1 MSGGNLDVTNAK
13 IVIPES
19 GIVPGTLVIRDGTVT
34 RILPDQPGT
43 GEAEVLDAEGRYVL
57 PGLLDAHVHSGLL
70 PPLAD
75 RLQAESAF
83 ALSGG
88 VTTILRY
95 FRRPD
100 SYLDTVPGQ
109 VALGSQRQYQDF
121 THHVTLFNTES
132 ATSASWVSPRSSS
145 T

>member
-19 GIVPGTLVIRDGTVT
+19 GVVPGTLVIRDGTVT
-34 RILPDQPGT
+34 ALLQDQPAT
-43 GEAEVLDAEGRYVL
+43 GEADVLDAQGRYVL

-88 VTTILRY
+88 ITTVLRY

-100 SYLDTVPGQ
+100 SYLETLPGQ
-109 VALGSQRQYQDF
+109 VALGAQRHYQDF
-121 THHVTLFNTES
+121 THHVTLFN
-132 ATSASWVSPRSSS
+132 ATQVAEM
-145 T
+145 